1 MTLNK
6 NTLLIFALFPI
17 ILLPGCNK
25 YQPENYFKSIEQV
38 TLAKAILTQ
47 NTDEISN
54 LINGGTEMDTRGKN
68 GITPLMWALLNQR
81 DKSYEFLL
89 KNGADPNIQMNDGDW
104 NGQSTTSLSA
114 MSKYPWY
121 LETALLYGGE
131 PNLVNPRKKR
141 TPTFEAIQF
150 KDQLEWKWLRG
161 EKDPSME
168 KVLLLIKANAD
179 LNFQDKSDWTP
190 MMTAAIANRYDIVYT
205 LIENGADPFLE
216 TGTGDTLL
224 RLINDIRTD
233 PQSELYKWRSRVIEK
248 INSITPKQAN

>member
-1 MTLNK
+1 MAPNR

-38 TLAKAILTQ
+38 TLAKAILNQ

-54 LINGGTEMDTRGKN
+54 LINGGTEIDTRGKN
-68 GITPLMWALLNQR
+68 GMTPLMWALLNQKE
-81 DKSYEFLL
+81 KSYEFLL

-121 LETALLYGGE
+121 LETALMYGGE
-131 PNLVNPRKKR
+131 PNLVNPRKNR
-141 TPTFEAIQF
+141 TPIFEAIDY
-150 KDQLEWKWLRG
+150 KDQSWKK
-161 EKDPSME
+161 KDPSME

-179 LNFQDKSDWTP
+179 LNFQDNYGWTP
-190 MMTAAIANRYDIVYT
+190 MMKAAIANRYDIVYT

-216 TGTGDTLL
+216 TSTGGTILS
-224 RLINDIRTD
+224 LINKIRTD
-233 PQSELYKWRSRVIEK
+233 PQSELYKWRSKVIEK